1 MPGPEKQD
9 HRRAEQQYRHY
20 ADELF
25 RIAEQTDEEAE
36 RERLLGMAE
45 AWLQLA
51 ARMKVLGGDA

>member
-1 MPGPEKQD
+1 MPGPEKED

-25 RIAEQTDEEAE
+25 RIAEQTDEEEE
-36 RERLLGMAE
+36 RERLLRMAE

-51 ARMKVLGGDA
+51 ARMKVLGGDT

>member
-1 MPGPEKQD
+1 MPGPEKED

-51 ARMKVLGGDA
+51 ARMKVLGSDA

>member
-1 MPGPEKQD
+1 MAGPEKED

-25 RIAEQTDEEAE
+25 RIAEQTDEEEE
-36 RERLLGMAE
+36 RERLLRMAE

-51 ARMKVLGGDA
+51 ARMKVLGGDT